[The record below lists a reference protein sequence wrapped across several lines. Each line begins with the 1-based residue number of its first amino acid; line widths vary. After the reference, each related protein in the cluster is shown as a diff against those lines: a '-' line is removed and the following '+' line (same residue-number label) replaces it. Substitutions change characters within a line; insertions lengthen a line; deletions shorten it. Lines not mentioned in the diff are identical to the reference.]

1 MMDVDP
7 VIDNNL
13 TNNGDEND
21 QIHIDPEH
29 LERINSHLSLSL
41 SRIDSRDSQ
50 HSRSSSIVA
59 AGFGGHHPHHTNAG
73 GINDEDVGGF
83 QQHSSLYRV
92 SRCSCVDTLDYGN
105 RFLIT
110 IGNVNRTNTPITPT
124 H

>member
-7 VIDNNL
+7 TLDNNL
-13 TNNGDEND
+13 TNNEDDDD

-59 AGFGGHHPHHTNAG
+59 AGFGGHHQHTNAG

-92 SRCSCVDTLDYGN
+92 SRRN
-105 RFLIT
+105 RVNVSDME
-110 IGNVNRTNTPITPT
+110 IGLSLRSAM
-124 H
+124 

>member
-1 MMDVDP
+1 MDVDSS
-7 VIDNNL
+7 IDNNL
-13 TNNGDEND
+13 TNNEDDDD

-59 AGFGGHHPHHTNAG
+59 AGFGGHHHHTDVG

-83 QQHSSLYRV
+83 QQHSSIYRV
-92 SRCSCVDTLDYGN
+92 SERSHAYVPDDEN
-105 RFLIT
+105 
-110 IGNVNRTNTPITPT
+110 
-124 H
+124 